1 MENIKDKN
9 IYLVHLISIINE
21 NIKIIEKFEIN
32 IKKVKTI
39 KELKYFI
46 INKYT
51 KKNYCPCSLI
61 ISEFFENGI
70 FFSDLNDTP
79 EKKIDDNF
87 PKHKIYININS
98 NKECDCGFDNINS
111 LTKIEI
117 YEKFMEKIKKLI
129 LKYEMIIN
137 EKEKKIKELENINEE
152 LLNNI
157 DKNRKIYEN
166 ELISI
171 SNEMKKFVKFR
182 QCEENI
188 RFEDFYDLIINI
200 KSIKEINNGWDIK
213 MKEKGKL
220 RFEEYKNKDALII
233 GIVGNSNKG
242 KSFILSK
249 ISKINL
255 PNGTNIKTEGLSIKY
270 PELEKYKNRKIVL
283 LDSEGFEAPFLIE
296 KNEIIDKNDIML
308 KEQAREKMI
317 TEYFLQDFIL
327 NNSDILIAVVGLLTF
342 QEQKFLN
349 KIKSEISKLKIK
361 KTLFIIHNL
370 MTLTTIEQVENY
382 INNTLLNS
390 ATFELEKTTLISTK
404 ISKGEKSVEYFYEN
418 DDKIKTIHLIFA
430 NEGSEAGKFYNNF
443 ALEFIENSFQN
454 VTGIKPFDIIEKL
467 KERFIDLSNILIE
480 RNKNY
485 PLITIKDFLDN
496 DNILKEKK
504 LRLKNKREIRLKR
517 LFIDELG
524 FSNLKSNGFNPCFNY
539 YIKNNNLI
547 LKMEAPGNI
556 NIVCDHKLVDKYN
569 IIEIRGRKNKD
580 KEPIDL
586 KDNIF
591 NGREFGEFSVD
602 IPLMIDLENIKPNIS
617 KKEGIFI
624 IEFPLKSQINRIF
637 EYKNKDD
644 EEI

>member
-1 MENIKDKN
+1 
-9 IYLVHLISIINE
+9 
-21 NIKIIEKFEIN
+21 
-32 IKKVKTI
+32 
-39 KELKYFI
+39 
-46 INKYT
+46 
-51 KKNYCPCSLI
+51 
-61 ISEFFENGI
+61 
-70 FFSDLNDTP
+70 
-79 EKKIDDNF
+79 
-87 PKHKIYININS
+87 
-98 NKECDCGFDNINS
+98 
-111 LTKIEI
+111 
-117 YEKFMEKIKKLI
+117 
-129 LKYEMIIN
+129 
-137 EKEKKIKELENINEE
+137 
-152 LLNNI
+152 
-157 DKNRKIYEN
+157 
-166 ELISI
+166 
-171 SNEMKKFVKFR
+171 
-182 QCEENI
+182 
-188 RFEDFYDLIINI
+188 
-200 KSIKEINNGWDIK
+200 

-349 KIKSEISKLKIK
+349 KIKSQISKLKIK

-404 ISKGEKSVEYFYEN
+404 ISKGEKPVEYFYEN

-454 VTGIKPFDIIEKL
+454 VSGIKPFDIIEKL

-504 LRLKNKREIRLKR
+504 FRLKNKREIRLKR

-580 KEPIDL
+580 KEPINL

-602 IPLMIDLENIKPNIS
+602 IPLMIDLENIKPNVS

-637 EYKNKDD
+637 EYKNEDD

>member
-9 IYLVHLISIINE
+9 IYLVYLISITKG
-21 NIKIIEKFEIN
+21 NIKVIEKFEVN
-32 IKKVKTI
+32 TKKVKTI

-98 NKECDCGFDNINS
+98 NKECDCGFEGLKS

-296 KNEIIDKNDIML
+296 KNE
-308 KEQAREKMI
+308 
-317 TEYFLQDFIL
+317 
-327 NNSDILIAVVGLLTF
+327 
-342 QEQKFLN
+342 
-349 KIKSEISKLKIK
+349 
-361 KTLFIIHNL
+361 
-370 MTLTTIEQVENY
+370 
-382 INNTLLNS
+382 
-390 ATFELEKTTLISTK
+390 
-404 ISKGEKSVEYFYEN
+404 
-418 DDKIKTIHLIFA
+418 
-430 NEGSEAGKFYNNF
+430 
-443 ALEFIENSFQN
+443 
-454 VTGIKPFDIIEKL
+454 
-467 KERFIDLSNILIE
+467 
-480 RNKNY
+480 
-485 PLITIKDFLDN
+485 
-496 DNILKEKK
+496 
-504 LRLKNKREIRLKR
+504 
-517 LFIDELG
+517 
-524 FSNLKSNGFNPCFNY
+524 
-539 YIKNNNLI
+539 
-547 LKMEAPGNI
+547 
-556 NIVCDHKLVDKYN
+556 
-569 IIEIRGRKNKD
+569 
-580 KEPIDL
+580 
-586 KDNIF
+586 
-591 NGREFGEFSVD
+591 
-602 IPLMIDLENIKPNIS
+602 
-617 KKEGIFI
+617 
-624 IEFPLKSQINRIF
+624 
-637 EYKNKDD
+637 
-644 EEI
+644 

>member
-9 IYLVHLISIINE
+9 IYLVYLISVIKG
-21 NIKIIEKFEIN
+21 NI
-32 IKKVKTI
+32 T
-39 KELKYFI
+39 
-46 INKYT
+46 
-51 KKNYCPCSLI
+51 CSLI
-61 ISEFFENGI
+61 ISEFFENGL

-87 PKHKIYININS
+87 PKNKIYININS
-98 NKECDCGFDNINS
+98 NKECDCGFEGLKF

-129 LKYEMIIN
+129 SKYEKIIN
-137 EKEKKIKELENINEE
+137 EKDKKIKDLENINEE
-152 LLNNI
+152 VLINI
-157 DKNRKIYEN
+157 DKNQNNFEN
-166 ELISI
+166 ELKSI
-171 SNEMKKFVKFR
+171 SNEMEKFVKFK
-182 QCEENI
+182 QSEENI
-188 RFEDFYDLIINI
+188 KFEDFYDLIINI
-200 KSIKEINNGWDIK
+200 KSIKEVNNGWDIK
-213 MKEKGKL
+213 MNEMGKL
-220 RFEEYKNKDALII
+220 RFEDYKNKDALII
-233 GIVGNSNKG
+233 GIIGNSNKG
-242 KSFILSK
+242 KSFLLSK
-249 ISKINL
+249 
-255 PNGTNIKTEGLSIKY
+255 IKTEGLSIKY
-270 PELEKYKNRKIVL
+270 PELEKFKNRKIVL

-296 KNEIIDKNDIML
+296 KNEIFDKSDVML

-327 NNSDILIAVVGLLTF
+327 NNSDILLAVVGLLTF

-349 KIKSEISKLKIK
+349 KIKSDISKLKLK

-382 INNTLLNS
+382 INNILLNS

-404 ISKGEKSVEYFYEN
+404 ISIGEKSVEYFYEN
-418 DDKIKTIHLIFA
+418 NDKIKTIHLIFA
-430 NEGSEAGKFYNNF
+430 NEGSEAGKYYNDF

-454 VTGIKPFDIIEKL
+454 VTGIKPFDVIAKL
-467 KERFIDLSNILIE
+467 KERFVALSNILIE
-480 RNKNY
+480 KNKNSS
-485 PLITIKDFLDN
+485 LITLNDFLDD

-504 LRLKNKREIRLKR
+504 FRLKNKREIILKR

-524 FSNLKSNGFNPCFNY
+524 FSNLRNNGFNPCFNY

-547 LKMEAPGNI
+547 LKLEAPGNI
-556 NIVCDHKLVDKYN
+556 NIACDHKIVDKYN

-580 KEPIDL
+580 KEPENL

-602 IPLMIDLENIKPNIS
+602 IPLMIELENIKPNIS
-617 KKEGIFI
+617 KKEGLFI
-624 IEFPLKSQINRIF
+624 IEFPLKQQINKIF
-637 EYKNKDD
+637 EYKGDD

>member
-129 LKYEMIIN
+129 FMHIIN
-137 EKEKKIKELENINEE
+137 ENEKKIKELENINEE

-349 KIKSEISKLKIK
+349 KIKSQISKLKIK

-404 ISKGEKSVEYFYEN
+404 ISKGEKSVVYFYEN

-485 PLITIKDFLDN
+485 PLISIKDFLDN
-496 DNILKEKK
+496 DKILKEKK
-504 LRLKNKREIRLKR
+504 FRLKNKREIRLKR

-556 NIVCDHKLVDKYN
+556 
-569 IIEIRGRKNKD
+569 
-580 KEPIDL
+580 
-586 KDNIF
+586 
-591 NGREFGEFSVD
+591 
-602 IPLMIDLENIKPNIS
+602 
-617 KKEGIFI
+617 
-624 IEFPLKSQINRIF
+624 
-637 EYKNKDD
+637 
-644 EEI
+644 

>member
-182 QCEENI
+182 QSEENI

-349 KIKSEISKLKIK
+349 KIKSQISKLKIK

-404 ISKGEKSVEYFYEN
+404 ISKGEKPVEYFYEN

-485 PLITIKDFLDN
+485 PLISIKDFLDN
-496 DNILKEKK
+496 DKILKEKK
-504 LRLKNKREIRLKR
+504 FRLKNKREIRLKR

-556 NIVCDHKLVDKYN
+556 NIICDHKLVDKYN

-580 KEPIDL
+580 KEPINL

-602 IPLMIDLENIKPNIS
+602 IPLMIDLENIKPNVS

-637 EYKNKDD
+637 EYKNEDD

>member
-32 IKKVKTI
+32 IKKVKKI

-137 EKEKKIKELENINEE
+137 EKEKKIKDLENINEE

-370 MTLTTIEQVENY
+370 MTLTTIEQVEIY
-382 INNTLLNS
+382 
-390 ATFELEKTTLISTK
+390 
-404 ISKGEKSVEYFYEN
+404 KSF
-418 DDKIKTIHLIFA
+418 
-430 NEGSEAGKFYNNF
+430 NF
-443 ALEFIENSFQN
+443 
-454 VTGIKPFDIIEKL
+454 
-467 KERFIDLSNILIE
+467 
-480 RNKNY
+480 
-485 PLITIKDFLDN
+485 
-496 DNILKEKK
+496 
-504 LRLKNKREIRLKR
+504 
-517 LFIDELG
+517 
-524 FSNLKSNGFNPCFNY
+524 
-539 YIKNNNLI
+539 
-547 LKMEAPGNI
+547 
-556 NIVCDHKLVDKYN
+556 
-569 IIEIRGRKNKD
+569 
-580 KEPIDL
+580 
-586 KDNIF
+586 
-591 NGREFGEFSVD
+591 
-602 IPLMIDLENIKPNIS
+602 
-617 KKEGIFI
+617 
-624 IEFPLKSQINRIF
+624 
-637 EYKNKDD
+637 
-644 EEI
+644 